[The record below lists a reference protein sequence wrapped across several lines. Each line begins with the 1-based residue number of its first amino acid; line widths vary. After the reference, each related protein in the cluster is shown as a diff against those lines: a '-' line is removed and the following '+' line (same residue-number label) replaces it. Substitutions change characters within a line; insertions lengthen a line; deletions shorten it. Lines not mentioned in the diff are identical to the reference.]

1 MTFLNDF
8 KQSIIVLQ
16 ICTVIALFVGY
27 ILSEM
32 ASILEILPG
41 LLIIIPGVLEMRGNI
56 HSAMG
61 ARLGTS
67 MHLGLIPKKFKITKE
82 FSVNVSATLFLT
94 IINSIFLC
102 TLATISLYFLNGD
115 ISIIEVFLKLLVIIL
130 VASTISSV
138 VLSFFG
144 FFITI
149 FSARTGIDPDN
160 ISTPSLATMGDLIT
174 ILFVFI
180 VSKLIVGGV

>member
-32 ASILEILPG
+32 ASILESLPG
-41 LLIIIPGVLEMRGNI
+41 LLIIIPGVLDMRGNI

-67 MHLGLIPKKFKITKE
+67 MHLGLVPKKFTITDE
-82 FSVNVSATLFLT
+82 FTVNMGATLFLT

-102 TLATISLYFLNGD
+102 TLATVSLYLLNGH
-115 ISIIEVFLKLLVIIL
+115 ISIIKVFLKLLLIII
-130 VASTISSV
+130 VASTISCII
-138 VLSFFG
+138 LSFFG

-149 FSARTGIDPDN
+149 FSAKTGIDPDN
-160 ISTPSLATMGDLIT
+160 ISTPSLATVGDLIT

-180 VSKLIVGGV
+180 VARIMVGV